1 MATILVING
10 PNLQLLGSRET
21 DIYGKEDLDSIMSRL
36 KQQFPGNEIEDLC
49 TNDEGAIVSAL
60 HEATGRVIG
69 VVLNAGGYS
78 HTSVAIRD
86 AIAAVEVPVIEVHLS
101 NLLAREPF
109 RHVSLIGGVCAG
121 CIMGFGSQGYSLA
134 VRALLDRKV

>member
-21 DIYGKEDLDSIMSRL
+21 DIYGTEDLDSIMARL
-36 KQQFPGNEIEDLC
+36 KQQFPGIENKDLR
-49 TNDEGAIVSAL
+49 TNDEGEIVSAL
-60 HEATGRVIG
+60 HEATGRVLG
-69 VVLNAGGYS
+69 VVLNSGGYS

-86 AIAAVEVPVIEVHLS
+86 AIAAEEVPVIEVHLS

-121 CIMGFGSQGYSLA
+121 CIMGFGPQGYSLA